1 MEFQPG
7 AQKNGINGDGA
18 DSGPDS
24 MENARAESGSSG
36 GFGSCTLML
45 ASIEVRPLY
54 RLGSRAILPTA
65 FRVGATCGTEA
76 NTAMFVAI
84 AVVRSSKFC
93 HCASV
98 PKPPAMDASR
108 NHRQLD
114 CTSLLGSKTW
124 KNRCARPSL
133 FTSVPS
139 DSAKVP
145 AGSTTSAASVVALLR
160 WSST

>member
-7 AQKNGINGDGA
+7 AQKNGINGGGA
-18 DSGPDS
+18 EPGPDS

-65 FRVGATCGTEA
+65 LRAGATWGIDA
-76 NTAMFVAI
+76 NTATSVAI
-84 AVVRSSKFC
+84 AVVRSSRLC

-98 PKPPAMDASR
+98 PKPPAVEPSR
-108 NHRQLD
+108 NHRQLA

-124 KNRCARPSL
+124 
-133 FTSVPS
+133 
-139 DSAKVP
+139 
-145 AGSTTSAASVVALLR
+145 
-160 WSST
+160 